1 MQAPQIWKKQ
11 PASPDSKLNN
21 VLLCTT
27 NSGIVLGLVFF
38 FSPLTNELII
48 FVSFA
53 KKEQDSL
60 KKELVIS
67 LCIKQYLDLRGKK
80 HFFENELPSP

>member
-1 MQAPQIWKKQ
+1 MQAPQIWKKH

-21 VLLCTT
+21 VLLRTT
-27 NSGIVLGLVFF
+27 KSGIVRGLVF

-60 KKELVIS
+60 KKELVTS
-67 LCIKQYLDLRGKK
+67 LRTKQYLDLRGKK
-80 HFFENELPSP
+80 HFFEN